1 MCGICGFYSKEQSA
15 QAMVL
20 QEATRSLAHRG
31 PDGMKTWLNES
42 GTVGLGHTRLAIIDL
57 EAGQQPMA
65 TTDGR
70 YVGVFNGEIYNF
82 RELREELEGLDY
94 QFRTRSD
101 TEVLLAAFR
110 QWGQDCLLRLD
121 GMFAFAIYDI
131 AEQKLFLARDRTGI
145 KPLYYHHGPWGLVFG
160 SELKS
165 ILVWP
170 HVSRRINPEALA
182 DFLVLGYPLTPAT
195 GFRDCY
201 ELNPGSYLEV
211 SKAGFRQARY
221 WSWMR
226 EEMDWNESIALELVE
241 RELTQAVQGQLV
253 ADVPIGAFL
262 SGGIDS
268 SLLVALLAR
277 AEGPRIKTFTVK
289 FEDQKYDESAFA
301 RAVAREVGSEHHEIT
316 VKTADEGLSLVD
328 KVLAQFDQPFGDSS
342 AIPTYLICQEI
353 RKHVKVVIGGDG
365 GDEMFGGYSRFF
377 YADVARF
384 LGMRHAWLHRLGEAV
399 LQKKVLLPAGQRR
412 QMLRMIRAAA
422 EDGGDRL
429 TSICSQVPIGQLK
442 NVVEPDL
449 QALLGSYRPSLMTT
463 NGHRHVGG
471 LEMID
476 ATIRATLPADY
487 LRKVDIMSS
496 AHGLEVRVPMLA
508 NRILELSSKLPN
520 RWKYS
525 GMQNKVLLR
534 KLAQLRLPREVAEK
548 KKQGFGIPLDSWLGH
563 SGRAELC
570 DVLSGSRSPL
580 RGLIQNSY
588 VQRLTRAFLDLR
600 WDRSEWSRYGVYQR
614 VYALWSLHRWLN
626 VWQPSL

>member
-1 MCGICGFYSKEQSA
+1 ME
-15 QAMVL
+15 
-20 QEATRSLAHRG
+20 
-31 PDGMKTWLNES
+31 TWLDES

-57 EAGQQPMA
+57 ESGQQPMS

-70 YVGVFNGEIYNF
+70 YIGVFNGEIYNF
-82 RELREELEGLDY
+82 RDLREKLEGLGY

-131 AEQKLFLARDRTGI
+131 VEQKLFLARDRTGI
-145 KPLYYHHGPWGLVFG
+145 KPLYYHHSSWGLVFG

-182 DFLVLGYPLTPAT
+182 DFLVLGYPLAPAT

-201 ELNPGSYLEV
+201 ELNPGSYLEL
-211 SKAGFRQARY
+211 SKLGFRRARY

-226 EEMDWNESIALELVE
+226 EETDWNESIALEHVE
-241 RELTQAVQGQLV
+241 RELTQAVQDQLV

-268 SLLVALLAR
+268 SLLVALLAK

-289 FEDQKYDESAFA
+289 FGEGKYDESGFA
-301 RAVAREVGSEHHEIT
+301 RAVARQVGSEHHEIT
-316 VKTADEGLSLVD
+316 VKTGDEGLALVD

-342 AIPTYLICQEI
+342 AIPTYLICREI

-377 YADVARF
+377 YADVTRA
-384 LGMRHAWLHRLGEAV
+384 LGMSHGWLLRLGETV
-399 LQKKVLLPAGQRR
+399 LQKKQLLAADRRR
-412 QMLRMIRAAA
+412 QMLRLIRAAA
-422 EDGGDRL
+422 ENGGDRL
-429 TSICSQVPIGQLK
+429 TSICSQLPIGQLK
-442 NVVEPDL
+442 NVVEPEL

-471 LEMID
+471 PELID

-548 KKQGFGIPLDSWLGH
+548 KKQGFGIPLDSWLGQ

-570 DVLSGSRSPL
+570 DVLSDSRSPL
-580 RGLIQNSY
+580 RGLIQNTY
-588 VQRLTRAFLDLR
+588 VQKLTRAFLDLR

-614 VYALWSLHRWLN
+614 VYGLWSLHRWLN
-626 VWQPSL
+626 AWQPSL